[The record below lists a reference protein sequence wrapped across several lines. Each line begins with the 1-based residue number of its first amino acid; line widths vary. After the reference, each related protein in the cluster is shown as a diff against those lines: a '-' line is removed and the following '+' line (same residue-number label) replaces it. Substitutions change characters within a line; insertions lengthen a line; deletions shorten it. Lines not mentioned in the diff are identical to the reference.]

1 MSRRLTTATAP
12 TDRRGA
18 ELVQLLSALRAL
30 LREEVREEFRAARL
44 DDAGDPVVPVDQ
56 RAKCSRRQ
64 ASEWSREGRI
74 PGAIKIGKRW
84 HARAS
89 AIDSALEAM
98 GEPAPLAPAPPSR
111 SDANDG
117 DPDRDLLDELGL
129 EVAPVAR
136 KARR

>member
-1 MSRRLTTATAP
+1 
-12 TDRRGA
+12 
-18 ELVQLLSALRAL
+18 VQLLSALRAL
-30 LREEVREEFRAARL
+30 VREEVREELRAARG
-44 DDAGDPVVPVDQ
+44 DDVGDPVVPIDQ
-56 RAKCSRRQ
+56 RAKSTRRQ
-64 ASEWSREGRI
+64 ASEWSRDGRI

-98 GEPAPLAPAPPSR
+98 GEPAPLASARAPLSA
-111 SDANDG
+111 ANDG